1 MLSWTGTDPPVV
13 LRDVL
18 APRVDPLELL
28 DELYVGDL
36 GPAGQDQVLPRPDL
50 LAAGGQDPQVRL
62 SRPSVL
68 GCQAAWNSHHL
79 NWQSHSSSARPSYYW
94 HQSPARTSIWS
105 RAKWEGR
112 GRDVYWV
119 SWIWLMEKTESC
131 GALFVCRSEKG
142 NCESGFHLPITE
154 DCLRS
159 WSDITT
165 RGRRGRRGRG

>member
-62 SRPSVL
+62 SGPPVL
-68 GCQAAWNSHHL
+68 GCQAA
-79 NWQSHSSSARPSYYW
+79 
-94 HQSPARTSIWS
+94 
-105 RAKWEGR
+105 
-112 GRDVYWV
+112 
-119 SWIWLMEKTESC
+119 
-131 GALFVCRSEKG
+131 
-142 NCESGFHLPITE
+142 
-154 DCLRS
+154 
-159 WSDITT
+159 
-165 RGRRGRRGRG
+165 